1 MKPVDMSDLTYF
13 LIVQLEKIGTEK
25 RIGQIEIDQVKELSR
40 EVCRYFYKLD
50 NGDDDEPPF

>member
-1 MKPVDMSDLTYF
+1 MKPVDMNDLTYF

-50 NGDDDEPPF
+50 TDDEPPF